1 MRLALL
7 LLALICLPLAAVHA
21 DQSRDEVFGAFHAL
35 VIGINDYQHLPKL
48 ESAIGDAEEVGK
60 VLEDRY
66 GYSVRKLIN
75 PNRYDL
81 VRMLNT
87 LRQELGPNDNLLV
100 YYAGHGILDRDTD
113 RGFWLPVDAE
123 PDNEANWVANET
135 ITSNLGAMLAKHVL
149 VVSDSCYSG
158 TLTRS
163 VDAELKTGSER
174 EEWLRR
180 MAEKRSRTAMVSGGL
195 EPVSDAGGRGHS
207 VFARAFIDRLKELN
221 EPADTT
227 SLFTGVKTQVV
238 ANADQ
243 TPEYSTIRKAGHE
256 GGDFL
261 FLPKNVQIAAA
272 APPSAQTQ
280 QPVAQTRNGT
290 AAPANNALTV
300 ELAFWDAIKDST
312 QAADYRAYLD
322 TYPQGRFA
330 ALAQV
335 RARQYEVARDSGAD
349 LTKPNAEDQ
358 PAAAAKTD
366 EPKTEAA
373 KAEATKADKPVQVA
387 TALADFQGK
396 WRGAGRPTLGKP
408 GCGLAKMEL
417 TVEGDRFTGRMKIGR
432 RNFKLSGAIADGGAF
447 VDAVAQG
454 EKGVTLKLGGKLDA
468 GTWDNPNCT
477 GQFKLAKTDAF

>member
-7 LLALICLPLAAVHA
+7 LIALICLPMAAGRA
-21 DQSRDEVFGAFHAL
+21 NQSADEVFGAYHAL
-35 VIGINDYQHLPKL
+35 VIGINEYQHLPKL
-48 ESAIGDAEEVGK
+48 ETAVGDAEEVAK

-66 GYSVRKLIN
+66 GYQVRKLIN

-87 LRQELGPNDNLLV
+87 LRQEMGPNDNLLV

-158 TLTRS
+158 TLTRA
-163 VDAELKTGSER
+163 VDATLKTGSER
-174 EEWLRR
+174 DEWLKR
-180 MAEKRSRTAMVSGGL
+180 MAQKRSRTAMVSGGL

-261 FLPKNVQIAAA
+261 FVPINVQVAAA
-272 APPSAQTQ
+272 APAPAQTQ
-280 QPVAQTRNGT
+280 QPAAQTRNGT
-290 AAPANNALTV
+290 AAAPADNALTV

-330 ALAQV
+330 ALAEARV
-335 RARQYEVARDSGAD
+335 RQYETVRDSGAD
-349 LTKPNAEDQ
+349 LNASQGD
-358 PAAAAKTD
+358 
-366 EPKTEAA
+366 
-373 KAEATKADKPVQVA
+373 DKPAKDTAADDKAKNDKPKNDNPVQIA
-387 TALADFQGK
+387 ALADYQGK
-396 WRGAGRPTLGKP
+396 WRGAGRPTLGKA
-408 GCGLAKMEL
+408 GCGLGKLEL
-417 TVEGDRFTGRMKIGR
+417 TVEGDRVTGRMKVGR
-432 RNFKLSGAIADGGAF
+432 RNFKVSGGIGEGGSF
-447 VDAVAQG
+447 VDVVAEG
-454 EKGVTLKLGGKLDA
+454 ESGIKLKIEGKLQG
-468 GTWDNPNCT
+468 GTWDNPDCT
-477 GQFKLAKTDAF
+477 GQFRLSKADAF

>member
-1 MRLALL
+1 MRASALRAAFCLAAILL
-7 LLALICLPLAAVHA
+7 LGVAGLRAAGAEENPFGTYHA
-21 DQSRDEVFGAFHAL
+21 V

-48 ESAIGDAEEVGK
+48 ESAVGDAEEVAR

-66 GYSVRKLIN
+66 GFTVRKLIN

-87 LRQELGPNDNLLV
+87 LRQELGPDDNLLL

-149 VVSDSCYSG
+149 IVSDSCYSG

-163 VDAELKTGSER
+163 VDATLKTGNER

-195 EPVSDAGGRGHS
+195 EPVTDSGGRGHS
-207 VFARAFIDRLKELN
+207 VFARAFIDRLKEAT
-221 EPADTT
+221 EPIDAAGM
-227 SLFTGVKTQVV
+227 FAQVKTQVV

-261 FLPKNVQIAAA
+261 FFPKGVQQLAARVPDDTVPPA
-272 APPSAQTQ
+272 AP
-280 QPVAQTRNGT
+280 TRAVD
-290 AAPANNALTV
+290 AAPANDGLAV
-300 ELAFWDAIKDST
+300 ELAFWDAIKDSAS
-312 QAADYRAYLD
+312 AADYRAYLD

-335 RARQYEVARDSGAD
+335 RARQYETVRDSGAA
-349 LTKPNAEDQ
+349 LNQ
-358 PAAAAKTD
+358 PAAKSA
-366 EPKTEAA
+366 
-373 KAEATKADKPVQVA
+373 AEAPKPEPPKAADKPTQ
-387 TALADFQGK
+387 TAALPNLQGR
-396 WRGAGRPTLGKP
+396 WTGAGRAALDSKA
-408 GCGLAKMEL
+408 GCGLAKLEI
-417 TVEGDRFTGRMKIGR
+417 TVDGDRLAGRMKVGKR
-432 RNFKLSGAIADGGAF
+432 DFTVAGGVGPGGEL
-447 VDAVAQG
+447 VDAHAENDRGTKLELAGTLAQG
-454 EKGVTLKLGGKLDA
+454 EWRHPD
-468 GTWDNPNCT
+468 CS
-477 GQFKLAKTDAF
+477 GQFKLSKADAF

>member
-1 MRLALL
+1 MRGALCLAAALL
-7 LLALICLPLAAVHA
+7 LCVIGLANGLGAARAA
-21 DQSRDEVFGAFHAL
+21 DNPFGSYHAL

-48 ESAIGDAEEVGK
+48 ESAVGDAEEVAR
-60 VLEDRY
+60 VLQERY
-66 GYSVRKLIN
+66 GFAIRKLIN

-87 LRQELGPNDNLLV
+87 LRQELGPDDNLLV

-163 VDAELKTGSER
+163 VDATLKTGSER

-195 EPVSDAGGRGHS
+195 EPVTDSGGRGHS
-207 VFARAFIDRLKELN
+207 VFARAFIDRLTEAS
-221 EPADTT
+221 EPIDAAAM
-227 SLFTGVKTQVV
+227 FTQVKTQVV

-261 FLPKNVQIAAA
+261 FFPKGVQQLAAA
-272 APPSAQTQ
+272 VPGPTDTG
-280 QPVAQTRNGT
+280 PTREAGPAAAGNG
-290 AAPANNALTV
+290 ALTV

-312 QAADYRAYLD
+312 SAADYRAYLD

-335 RARQYEVARDSGAD
+335 RARQYETVRDSGAN
-349 LTKPNAEDQ
+349 LNQ
-358 PAAAAKTD
+358 AAA
-366 EPKTEAA
+366 PKTEDKPAQPEPPKSED
-373 KAEATKADKPVQVA
+373 KAEDKPVQ
-387 TALADFQGK
+387 TAALPNLQGQ
-396 WRGAGRPTLGKP
+396 WSGAGRGALDSKA
-408 GCGLAKMEL
+408 GCGLAKLEV
-417 TVEGDRFTGRMKIGR
+417 TVEGNRLNGRMRVGKKSFTVAGGVGPD
-432 RNFKLSGAIADGGAF
+432 GAL
-447 VDAVAQG
+447 VDAYAEG
-454 EKGVTLKLGGKLDA
+454 EKGGRLQLVGTLERGEWRHPDCSGR
-468 GTWDNPNCT
+468 
-477 GQFKLAKTDAF
+477 FKMSKADAF